1 MDSLLLDGDTAIWGG
16 EDTEAPDNVVHWQF
30 PGWGEHRRVR
40 FRGKDPEAAHAAS
53 GSSSS
58 EGETDDTKKSEA
70 PAPKASHH
78 GSLSQFAATA
88 LSGNDLTSSALYVI
102 SITFAQAGW
111 LAPVCLLIVAVLLY
125 AYRFVYSEVGG
136 ALPVNGG
143 TYTALLHTT
152 SKGIAATAATLSLLS
167 YAATAVVSGT
177 DAVAY
182 LCVLID
188 TPVESWMVL
197 CLLGVFC
204 LLTAWGIGESAVV
217 AVAMF
222 VLHIGTLITLLGFA
236 VVWAAEDG
244 FEVFAAAFSAPLP
257 SSSGVVGAIFFGFG
271 AALLGVSGFE
281 SSANMIEAIV
291 PGQYPAV
298 LRNMH
303 VIVSVLNPLL
313 ALATMS
319 VLSPAEIADG
329 GDSLLAA
336 VAKRSGGQAF
346 ALVLGID
353 AFIVLSG
360 AVLTAFVGVGGL
372 MERMAEDECLPQFM
386 LARNAFRGT
395 RHLIP
400 ITFFLVTGSL
410 SLALGANVDTLSG
423 VYTISFLFVM
433 QLFAVGALLLKR
445 KRPSLPRPDRAR
457 VRTVI
462 FALTLTFLGLLANL
476 LGKPESVQYFALYA
490 LGMGLVVFVT
500 YQRAAILRVMMPGA
514 ISCLRRSCCCL
525 RNRETGRVDCAEHC
539 LLRSF
544 HEASDSPV
552 VFFVKHPDIV
562 LMNKAVLYVR
572 ENEQATRLVFVHATK
587 GNEGPTAVHGSG
599 MRALT
604 GSKVGGPAS
613 EMTGLSG
620 DAARA
625 EAVMAGAAAAA
636 PAGKAR
642 SASLPG
648 AESNPRSA
656 EGSGIVP
663 TRANGTG
670 RLGAAA
676 MAAAAAA
683 AAAHGDGTGSVDEVA
698 ALSHMVKVLD
708 VMYPKLRLDLLVVD
722 ERPFGPG
729 LIGWLERTMGIRSN
743 GMFIACPDEDFP
755 HALGSLGGIRVIG
768 RPSRI
773 LEEAKDGTPMPRVP
787 FFVPNEEA
795 ASIQTVDASAVHPIT
810 ERRAPSGSHALSHSS
825 LFSGAHVLLPS
836 GPDRMSVLGETATE
850 GSLTTQ

>member
-1 MDSLLLDGDTAIWGG
+1 M
-16 EDTEAPDNVVHWQF
+16 VHWQF

-40 FRGKDPEAAHAAS
+40 FRGKDAEAAHAAD
-53 GSSSS
+53 GSSPVES
-58 EGETDDTKKSEA
+58 EEPDTKKSDAGA
-70 PAPKASHH
+70 PQASHH

-152 SKGIAATAATLSLLS
+152 SKGVAATAATLSLLS

-281 SSANMIEAIV
+281 SSANMIESIV

-319 VLSPAEIADG
+319 VLSPSEIAAG

-336 VAKRSGGQAF
+336 VAKRSGGHAF
-346 ALVLGID
+346 SLVLGID

-386 LARNAFRGT
+386 LVRNAFRGT

-400 ITFFLVTGSL
+400 VTFFLVTGSL

-457 VRTVI
+457 VRTVM

-476 LGKPESVQYFALYA
+476 LGKPESVQYFALYS

-500 YQRAAILRVMMPGA
+500 YQRAALLRVMMPGA
-514 ISCLRRSCCCL
+514 ISCLRRTCCCL
-525 RNRETGRVDCAEHC
+525 RNRETGRVDCAEVC

-544 HEASDSPV
+544 HDASDSPV

-572 ENEQATRLVFVHATK
+572 ENEQATRLVFVHATT
-587 GNEGPTAVHGSG
+587 GNEGPTRVHGSG

-604 GSKVGGPAS
+604 GSRVGGPAS
-613 EMTGLSG
+613 EMTGVSG
-620 DAARA
+620 DAARVGT
-625 EAVMAGAAAAA
+625 VMAAAASA
-636 PAGKAR
+636 PGTKAR
-642 SASLPG
+642 SASLPEG
-648 AESNPRSA
+648 DGNPHDV

-663 TRANGTG
+663 TRAAGPT
-670 RLGAAA
+670 RIGAAA

-683 AAAHGDGTGSVDEVA
+683 AAAHGDSTGSVDEVA

-729 LIGWLERTMGIRSN
+729 LIHWLERTMGIRSN
-743 GMFIACPDEDFP
+743 AMFIACPDEDFP

-768 RPSRI
+768 RPSRT
-773 LEEAKDGTPMPRVP
+773 LQEAKDGTPMPRVP
-787 FFVPNEEA
+787 FFVPNEQAE
-795 ASIQTVDASAVHPIT
+795 SIRTVDASAVHPIV

-825 LFSGAHVLLPS
+825 LFSGAHMLLPS
-836 GPDRMSVLGETATE
+836 TPDRLSVLGEAATE
-850 GSLTTQ
+850 GSLTGR